1 MSSETGRK
9 DGMDEVAKEIRIPN
23 KVCGMLMGHKGSTI
37 KELQDSTGCH
47 VWLDWDDTATVNSG
61 ISTVF

>member
-23 KVCGMLMGHKGSTI
+23 KVCGMLMGDSQRLTEI
-37 KELQDSTGCH
+37 KFFQCFFPCSL
-47 VWLDWDDTATVNSG
+47 
-61 ISTVF
+61 